1 MSLDLN
7 SVSGLPTF
15 NDLLTSFHPNPAVL
29 IIIGAVIVFF
39 VALFAIKGTGTQ
51 GDGGE
56 NGGTTKALTV
66 VLWALFLV
74 LILMNGMAY
83 FFNFNVTTSVSKLFS
98 PTPEVAVYAKDSTI
112 SNTEDDTADGDGD
125 EATYETTVP
134 EIKVTPQV
142 FHIPGNRF
150 GYRDA
155 QAVCSA
161 YGGRLANI
169 QEVQRAYQDGGGWC
183 SYGWSDNQ
191 MALFPTQQAKWEALQ
206 KVPGHQH
213 DCGRPGVNGGYI
225 ANPNVRFGINCFGFK
240 PKITPDEQEDMD
252 NTPYY
257 PKTAREINFDKRV
270 AYWQNRLSELNVA
283 PFAPGQWSD

>member
-15 NDLLTSFHPNPAVL
+15 NDVLTSFHPNPAVL
-29 IIIGAVIVFF
+29 IIIGAVVVFF
-39 VALFAIKGTGTQ
+39 VALFAIKGTGTS
-51 GDGGE
+51 GDGTG
-56 NGGTTKALTV
+56 NGTATSALTV
-66 VLWALFLV
+66 LLWALFLV
-74 LILMNGMAY
+74 LLLMNGMAY
-83 FFNFNVTTSVSKLFS
+83 FFNFDVTTSISNLLS
-98 PTPEVAVYAKDSTI
+98 PTPLVAVHARDGAI
-112 SNTEDDTADGDGD
+112 NNDDTEEDGDTEG
-125 EATYETTVP
+125 TYETTVP

-155 QAVCSA
+155 QAVCAA

-169 QEVQRAYQDGGGWC
+169 QEVQRAYEDGGGWC
-183 SYGWSDNQ
+183 SYGWSDDQ
-191 MALFPTQQAKWEALQ
+191 MALFPTQQGHWEALQ
-206 KVPGHQH
+206 NIPGHKH

-225 ANPNVRFGINCFGFK
+225 ANPNVRFGINCFGYK
-240 PKITPDEQEDMD
+240 PRITPDEQTAMD
-252 NTPYY
+252 NAPLV

-283 PFAPGQWSD
+283 PFAPGQWSN